1 MTASI
6 EPPMY
11 ASALVETG
19 LAANNHTIIKA
30 TAIVIVIMEVDKFFK
45 TLRFDMIYSFFICYG

>member
-30 TAIVIVIMEVDKFFK
+30 TAIVIVIMEFDKFFK
-45 TLRFDMIYSFFICYG
+45 TLRFDIIFSFFICSG